1 MFCADPV
8 EGPRELSVSCFL
20 PLASVLESLLHLPHL
35 ELPWGGWLQ
44 KVEEEGLGDCV
55 GVKGQ
60 SLAPDVYDT
69 LV

>member
-1 MFCADPV
+1 M
-8 EGPRELSVSCFL
+8 
-20 PLASVLESLLHLPHL
+20 LHLPHL

-44 KVEEEGLGDCV
+44 EVEEGGFGDCV